1 MNAAA
6 YAFVRFTDAER
17 LLPGIEAVRSLP
29 GLAAWQAVDGHYH
42 LAVTL
47 TQSDDALPDALR
59 ALPDALRALPDAL
72 RALPDALRALPD
84 ALRALPGVQD
94 LLFCPVEDERRG
106 GFTPDP
112 EQCNA
117 WLTMEI
123 DAESREALAA
133 ALLAM
138 ETPRVGALAFGG
150 HCCVAAV
157 TGPGF
162 GSIDAAVERDIR
174 PLDGVLR
181 VKRDWIIDLTQL

>member
-6 YAFVRFTDAER
+6 YAFVRFTDVEH

-29 GLAAWQAVDGHYH
+29 GVAAWQAVEGHYH

-47 TQSDDALPDALR
+47 TQSDDALSQSLR
-59 ALPDALRALPDAL
+59 D
-72 RALPDALRALPD
+72 
-84 ALRALPGVQD
+84 LPGVKNV
-94 LLFCPVEDERRG
+94 LFCPVEDERRG

-123 DAESREALAA
+123 DAGSRDALAA

-138 ETPRVGALAFGG
+138 ETPRVGALAFSGD
-150 HCCVAAV
+150 CCVAAV

-162 GSIDAAVERDIR
+162 ESIDAAVERDIR

-181 VKRDWIIDLTQL
+181 AKRDWIIDLTQL

>member
-6 YAFVRFTDAER
+6 YAFVRFTDVER

-29 GLAAWQAVDGHYH
+29 GVAAWQAVEGHYH

-47 TQSDDALPDALR
+47 TQSDDALPDTLR
-59 ALPDALRALPDAL
+59 G
-72 RALPDALRALPD
+72 
-84 ALRALPGVQD
+84 LPGVQD
-94 LLFCPVEDERRG
+94 LLFCPVEDERRS
-106 GFTPDP
+106 GFTPDQ

-123 DAESREALAA
+123 DVERREALAA

-138 ETPRVGALAFGG
+138 ETPRVEALAFGG